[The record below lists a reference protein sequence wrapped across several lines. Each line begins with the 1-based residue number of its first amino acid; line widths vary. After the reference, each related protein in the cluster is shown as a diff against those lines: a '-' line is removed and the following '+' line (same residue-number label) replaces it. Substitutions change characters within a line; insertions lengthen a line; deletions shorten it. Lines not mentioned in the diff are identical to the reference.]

1 MNSKILIASLVT
13 FSFVACN
20 KSDLVTERTEV
31 LTTDV
36 TKTYKEIASIILTT
50 AKSNDIFRTVA
61 YVECNKQKYGDYYVK
76 LDELISLNTTHNYWD
91 EATVNRLSNLEKAI
105 TDTKRNDVTIF
116 IPSIEKHPEK
126 AIANRILA
134 RTEVVQEPVAVVA
147 SEYDISTQTSPG
159 YIVESNGV
167 LTFYQTI
174 NETFAWEHD
183 VWVVGEEENCSPENM
198 VAAVEDTA
206 ILTYGRVNGG
216 AEYGGIIKVTDW
228 SLVEPWVAGK
238 VEFRSIVFKGA
249 GGGGAVHDK
258 KYEKWRRQNFNGVF
272 KDFGTF
278 LFNWNI
284 SNIGDWTTEKW
295 IEEDGGTSNA
305 ISSSV
310 SWRDAFGITHTT
322 TITSPAK
329 DRDDDLGLT
338 IIQFSDNINQEY
350 DLGGV
355 KIKRRN

>member
-126 AIANRILA
+126 ATQNRNQS
-134 RTEVVQEPVAVVA
+134 RTEAYEEPIAVIA
-147 SEYDISTQTSPG
+147 TEYDNPTQTSPG

-238 VEFRSIVFKGA
+238 VE
-249 GGGGAVHDK
+249 
-258 KYEKWRRQNFNGVF
+258 
-272 KDFGTF
+272 
-278 LFNWNI
+278 
-284 SNIGDWTTEKW
+284 
-295 IEEDGGTSNA
+295 
-305 ISSSV
+305 
-310 SWRDAFGITHTT
+310 
-322 TITSPAK
+322 
-329 DRDDDLGLT
+329 
-338 IIQFSDNINQEY
+338 
-350 DLGGV
+350 
-355 KIKRRN
+355 